1 MKMMNFRIF
10 LFAALICTA
19 LTSCFEDD
27 DEVYKYD
34 GPAVVEF
41 DQATLTTGSYTRSV
55 IRRWYNL

>member
-27 DEVYKYD
+27 DDNGAYGESLIKPRIY
-34 GPAVVEF
+34 E
-41 DQATLTTGSYTRSV
+41 
-55 IRRWYNL
+55 